1 MKNMA
6 REGSFYWVFTHI
18 TLLYSRD
25 GKVIG
30 YLSVR
35 RKPNTSMQPIVAGLY
50 KQMLDLDMSAGSR
63 NAIEVSTRF
72 LMDFLTEKGM
82 SYEEPVLALQG

>member
-1 MKNMA
+1 
-6 REGSFYWVFTHI
+6 
-18 TLLYSRD
+18 
-25 GKVIG
+25 
-30 YLSVR
+30 
-35 RKPNTSMQPIVAGLY
+35 MQPIVAGLY
-50 KQMLDLDMSAGSR
+50 RQMLDLEKSAGSR